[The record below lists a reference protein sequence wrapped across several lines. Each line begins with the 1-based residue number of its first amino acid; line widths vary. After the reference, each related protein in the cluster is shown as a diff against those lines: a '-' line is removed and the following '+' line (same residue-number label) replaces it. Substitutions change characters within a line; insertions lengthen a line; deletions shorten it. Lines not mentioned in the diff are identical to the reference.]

1 MIHWL
6 ISILEVK
13 RKVVFIEVYQQ
24 SEILLDVLYNNLPL
38 NCHEVKIYLN
48 INGLNYINTF
58 SNIKSNSQF

>member
-24 SEILLDVLYNNLPL
+24 SDILLDVLYNNLPTTKL
-38 NCHEVKIYLN
+38 PWSKNL
-48 INGLNYINTF
+48 
-58 SNIKSNSQF
+58 S